1 MPRALARL
9 ALAAALLAPA
19 AASAAPWDMSLGA
32 GLFAPVPHGM
42 SLRPSAAS
50 PALAALLTPGAG
62 APSQPSLSA
71 GPALVARFAPVSSAM
86 SLRSPVFAAPGP
98 RVSAEPGPAADSGA
112 ARLLADAEDAIKAAE
127 QVAAAAATPSAAELA
142 ERLVAGQVQLEAGD
156 AEGAAIVFLDLLENA
171 AGTPAAVQARYYLG
185 EALLQ
190 LRMRRWASECF
201 SLTLADVS
209 PEARRLHQ
217 RSVAHLLGL
226 AAPARTRGHAR
237 KQGLS
242 VMPELRA
249 RMQSVGLDGD
259 RGPGSELSALDI
271 TRLRGWVAAVPA
283 EQRIPELRYAW
294 GRFLFLSKEY
304 DAALAELD
312 GLAPADLP
320 LGTSAPAWRSLLRAT
335 YVAGAAAAALGRFD
349 EAIVR
354 FDRIVATRSLP
365 GAAEQEIRE
374 LAWMARA
381 RLYHDRGDY
390 DGALLSYRS
399 IGRAS
404 PLYASALYE
413 IAWTLLRADRHEAA
427 LAALDQL
434 LRETPD
440 SPAAAEAKSLRG
452 KLQIRR
458 RNWKAAEDEFAALRR
473 HFDDQYKAV
482 APALAVGSDALDY
495 VGAVIRSDPRHFALD
510 VLVPR
515 AAIPLARNLPRAV
528 QAERLARET
537 GETEHLLRETL
548 ALLGRMEI
556 AAASPER
563 ALLFTDLGAHWQ
575 ALDRAARDLGEAG
588 EALLTAVGRRPGSAV
603 TDMRRTVDAL
613 FERPSKQLRRVA
625 DLGDPLTLARAEA
638 GAVRAR
644 LVGLEY
650 THRESS
656 RRGSPDPFFQ
666 EAAALRSELGA
677 LEDSLADAHRGL
689 QIARATLRFTDP
701 LPGTRRDAIATH
713 NALVGQS
720 WPGGGG
726 EEIRGQWQ
734 RRQRLLV
741 RLDAARKRLGAA
753 AQTRLARAVIVLR
766 EERDNLARYRDEL
779 EALRPRADVTAAEAV
794 HAGIRDVAADL
805 RYWTTRADV
814 GLLDVAWA
822 TKEAELELARD
833 LERTR
838 DRSFKSIDR
847 AVTEALEDSE

>member
-1 MPRALARL
+1 ML
-9 ALAAALLAPA
+9 
-19 AASAAPWDMSLGA
+19 
-32 GLFAPVPHGM
+32 
-42 SLRPSAAS
+42 
-50 PALAALLTPGAG
+50 
-62 APSQPSLSA
+62 
-71 GPALVARFAPVSSAM
+71 
-86 SLRSPVFAAPGP
+86 AAPGP
-98 RVSAEPGPAADSGA
+98 RVAAAPSEASADAT
-112 ARLLADAEDAIKAAE
+112 RLLADAEDAIKAAE
-127 QVAAAAATPSAAELA
+127 EVAAAAAAPSASELA

-156 AEGAAIVFLDLLENA
+156 AEAAAVVFLDLLENA

-185 EALLQ
+185 EALLL

-201 SLTLADVS
+201 SQTLADAG

-217 RSVAHLLGL
+217 RSVARLLEL
-226 AAPARTRGHAR
+226 AAPARARGHAR

-249 RMQSVGLDGD
+249 RMQSVGLDD
-259 RGPGSELSALDI
+259 RGPASELSALDV

-283 EQRIPELRYAW
+283 DQRIPELRYAW

-304 DAALAELD
+304 SEALAELD
-312 GLAPADLP
+312 GLVPADMP
-320 LGTSAPAWRSLLRAT
+320 LGTSTPAWRSLLRAT
-335 YVAGAAAAALGRFD
+335 YVAGAAAAALGRLD
-349 EAIVR
+349 DAIVR

-381 RLYHDRGDY
+381 RIFHDRGDF

-413 IAWTLLRADRHEAA
+413 IAWTLLRADRHDAA

-434 LRETPD
+434 LRETPH

-495 VGAVIRSDPRHFALD
+495 VAAVVHADPRNFTLD
-510 VLVPR
+510 SLIPR

-537 GETEHLLRETL
+537 GETEHMLRETV
-548 ALLGRMEI
+548 ALLERMEV
-556 AAASPER
+556 AAASSER

-588 EALLTAVGRRPGSAV
+588 ETLLVAVGRRPAGQLAEL
-603 TDMRRTVDAL
+603 RRTIDLL
-613 FERPSKQLRRVA
+613 FERPSKHLRRVT
-625 DLGDPLTLARAEA
+625 DLAEPLRTAREEA
-638 GAVRAR
+638 TRLRAQ
-644 LVGLEY
+644 VSGLEY
-650 THRESS
+650 MHRESS
-656 RRGSPDPFFQ
+656 RRRSPDPFFQ
-666 EAAALRSELGA
+666 EAAGLRAELGA
-677 LEDSLADAHRGL
+677 VEADIADAQRGL
-689 QIARATLRFTDP
+689 QVARATLRFTDP
-701 LPGTRRDAIATH
+701 LPATRREAITAH
-713 NALVGQS
+713 NVLVGQN

-726 EEIRGQWQ
+726 EQLRGQWQ

-741 RLDAARKRLGAA
+741 RLDAARKRLAAA
-753 AQTRLARAVIVLR
+753 AQARLARAVVVLA
-766 EERDNLARYRDEL
+766 EERDNLARYRAEL
-779 EALRPRADVTAAEAV
+779 DALRPRAEAGAAEAA
-794 HAGIRDVAADL
+794 HAGVRDVAADL
-805 RYWTTRADV
+805 RYWTIRADV

-822 TKEAELELARD
+822 TKEAEIEQARE

-838 DRSFKSIDR
+838 DRGVKHIDR
-847 AVTEALEDSE
+847 AIDGALEDSE